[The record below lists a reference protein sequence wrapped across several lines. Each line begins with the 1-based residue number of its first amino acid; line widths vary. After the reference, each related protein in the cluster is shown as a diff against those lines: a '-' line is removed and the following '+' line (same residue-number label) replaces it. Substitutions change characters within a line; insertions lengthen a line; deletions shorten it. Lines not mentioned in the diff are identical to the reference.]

1 MAHSK
6 GSVNFNFADADSWA
20 GGLIWESGL
29 IRFLRDLI
37 NFPDYISAQ
46 YEVFYFLSYNSI
58 SFIQLVGIYF
68 PLPMKVKMK
77 VAQSCPTHCN
87 PMDCIIHGILQA
99 RILEL
104 VAFPFSGDLP
114 NPGIE
119 PRPPTLWADS
129 LSAEPQVKPKD
140 TGVGSLSLLQ
150 WIFLTQE
157 SNWGLLHC
165 RQILY

>member
-1 MAHSK
+1 
-6 GSVNFNFADADSWA
+6 
-20 GGLIWESGL
+20 
-29 IRFLRDLI
+29 
-37 NFPDYISAQ
+37 
-46 YEVFYFLSYNSI
+46 
-58 SFIQLVGIYF
+58 
-68 PLPMKVKMK
+68 MKVKMK
-77 VAQSCPTHCN
+77 VTQSCPTHCN

-119 PRPPTLWADS
+119 PRPPALWADS